1 MGLYVC
7 LPTRCLYRRIGEA
20 VELCVLFYHK
30 KTDHMIFFAK
40 KKSADFF
47 IGEAESKVQGG
58 SSRKIIVAVNLKL
71 LDYGFCQNSP
81 SNKSEKI

>member
-1 MGLYVC
+1 
-7 LPTRCLYRRIGEA
+7 
-20 VELCVLFYHK
+20 
-30 KTDHMIFFAK
+30 MIFFAK

-47 IGEAESKVQGG
+47 IGEAEVQGG